1 MFERYLTAEQIT
13 RVRGVVLQV
22 LGYDA
27 SIRSALLG
35 GLPAG
40 YRSLLPGG
48 SAAPLVGLQLDL
60 NQLNTTRRLGGGV
73 VPLRVFL
80 DTAISLAA
88 DVEEVSVLREA
99 LAEVEGVSSGAPPV
113 HVDPVDVPETVV
125 TRNDM
130 VPVGFLGGGVTASRA
145 VARLLV
151 PRFEAGV
158 ARVVNGQPMSYR
170 GTGWLL
176 APRVL
181 MTNHHVVN
189 ARDAGESPAPDEDLR
204 RQAVATEVL
213 FDYDSA
219 GSAGTPAPVAE
230 LVAWGADLDF
240 AVLRLGGDDRPALA
254 LAPEPVTEVSPTSA
268 MAVNVI
274 QHPDGQPKRLG
285 IRNNLVSSATP
296 TELRYFTD
304 TLGGSS
310 GSPVLDDSWRVV
322 GLHRGSTF
330 VHGVKFQGAD
340 VGYLNVGTPI
350 TAILDRLRTAYA
362 GQLPELGI

>member
-1 MFERYLTAEQIT
+1 MFERYLRQEQIT
-13 RVRGVVLQV
+13 AIRGVILRV

-27 SIRSALLG
+27 NVRNALLA
-35 GLPAG
+35 GLPTG
-40 YRSLLPGG
+40 YRFLLPGG
-48 SAAPLVGLQLDL
+48 TAAPPIGLQLDL
-60 NQLNTTRRLGGGV
+60 NQLNTTRRLV
-73 VPLRVFL
+73 DAIVPLRVLL
-80 DTAISLAA
+80 DNAISFAA

-99 LAEVEGVSSGAPPV
+99 LAEVEGISSGAAAV
-113 HVDPVDVPETVV
+113 HVDPVDVPEVV
-125 TRNDM
+125 ITRNDM

-158 ARVVNGQPMSYR
+158 AKLVNGQPMSYR

-176 APRVL
+176 APGLL

-189 ARDAGESPAPDEDLR
+189 AREQGEAPAADDDLR
-204 RQAVATEVL
+204 RQATATEVL
-213 FDYDSA
+213 FDYDSDI
-219 GSAGTPAPVAE
+219 SAGTPGTVAE

-240 AVLRLGGDDRPALA
+240 AVLRLAGHDRPALA
-254 LAPEPVTEVSPTSA
+254 LAPDAVTEVSPTSA

-274 QHPDGQPKRLG
+274 QHPDGQFKRLG

-330 VHGVKFQGAD
+330 VHGVKFQGQD
-340 VGYLNVGTPI
+340 VGFLNVGTQV
-350 TAILDRLRTAYA
+350 TAILDRLRSAYA

>member
-1 MFERYLTAEQIT
+1 MFERYLTTEQVA
-13 RVRGVVLQV
+13 RVRGVVLRV

-27 SIRSALLG
+27 TVRSALLG

-48 SAAPLVGLQLDL
+48 AAAPMVGLQLDL
-60 NQLNTTRRLGGGV
+60 NQLNSTRRLV
-73 VPLRVFL
+73 DAIVPLRVFL

-88 DVEEVSVLREA
+88 EVEEVSVLREA
-99 LAEVEGVSSGAPPV
+99 LAEVEGISSGAAAV
-113 HVDPVDVPETVV
+113 QVDPVDVPETVI

-130 VPVGFLGGGVTASRA
+130 VPVGFLDLGAAASRA

-158 ARVVNGQPMSYR
+158 GRLVNGQPMSYR

-176 APRVL
+176 APGLL

-189 ARDAGESPAPDEDLR
+189 AREQGEPPAADDDLR
-204 RQAVATEVL
+204 RQATATEVL
-213 FDYDSA
+213 FDYDSDI
-219 GSAGTPAPVAE
+219 STGTPAPVAE

-240 AVLRLGGDDRPALA
+240 AVLRLAGDDRPALS
-254 LAPEPVTEVSPTSA
+254 LAPEAITEVNPTSA
-268 MAVNVI
+268 VAVNVI
-274 QHPDGQPKRLG
+274 QHPDGHPKRLG
-285 IRNNLVSSATP
+285 IRNNLVASATA

-322 GLHRGSTF
+322 GLHKGSTF

-340 VGYLNVGTPI
+340 VGFLNVGTQI
-350 TAILDRLRTAYA
+350 TAILERLRSAYA

>member
-1 MFERYLTAEQIT
+1 MFERYLTAEQISAI
-13 RVRGVVLQV
+13 RGVILRV

-27 SIRSALLG
+27 GVRSALLG
-35 GLPAG
+35 GLPTG
-40 YRSLLPGG
+40 YRHLLPGG
-48 SAAPLVGLQLDL
+48 SAAPVVGLQLDL
-60 NQLNTTRRLGGGV
+60 NQLNATRRLAGAV

-80 DTAISLAA
+80 DTAIGLAG
-88 DVEEVSVLREA
+88 DVEEVSVLRES
-99 LAEVEGVSSGAPPV
+99 LAEVEGISSGAPPV
-113 HVDPVDVPETVV
+113 HVDPVDVPETVI

-130 VPVGFLGGGVTASRA
+130 LPVGFLGGGAAASRA

-158 ARVVNGQPMSYR
+158 ARMVSGQPMSYR

-176 APRVL
+176 APRLL

-189 ARDAGESPAPDEDLR
+189 AREQGEPPAADADLR
-204 RQAVATEVL
+204 LQATATELL
-213 FDYDSA
+213 FDYDSDT
-219 GSAGTPAPVAE
+219 STGTPAPVTE

-240 AVLRLGGDDRPALA
+240 AVLRLAGDDRPALT
-254 LAPEPVTEVSPTSA
+254 LAPEAVSEVNPTSA

-274 QHPDGQPKRLG
+274 QHPDGRFKQLG

-340 VGYLNVGTPI
+340 VGFLNVGTQI
-350 TAILDRLRTAYA
+350 TAILARLRSAYA
-362 GQLPELGI
+362 GKLPELGI